1 MKRLWVTLFVL
12 VTLILLG
19 ASTIFSVSPAFAGEN
34 RWDPIGLYG
43 GYVTNVAVDPRN
55 ANVVYAGVYTAGLYK
70 SSDGGANWS
79 HIFPMSGGYATV
91 AVAPTNSSVLYLNV
105 WMSNKQGLYRSRN
118 GGQNWEPITWGEN
131 QGSFCGQAVAV
142 SPIDENLLLVASE
155 RGMDSYC
162 QSSAAG
168 GNGIYRSA
176 DGGNTWQL
184 VSSPAWPGGVRAIHF
199 APSAPYIVYAAG
211 GNGILRSTDG
221 GQSWTRVDTAF
232 VAPPLVYSLA
242 VDPHNAQIAYIGTH
256 DSGIY
261 KTTNGGASWIPIGA
275 GLGSPGILSILIHAS
290 NQQVLYAGTM
300 EGGVYRSL
308 DSDGL
313 SWALM
318 SGIGSRSVYALAG
331 DDEPTPHLYAGT
343 YSGIWEYTV
352 ASGIADYGVSI
363 NEGAL
368 FTNQTEVTL
377 KLTAPSGTA
386 QMMLS
391 NDGGLAGANW
401 EPFASSK
408 PWTITSYGNNAIP
421 RIVYAKF
428 RTGGVTSGLYQDDI
442 ILDTS
447 PPTGTIAITTTIVA
461 WESQM
466 DAPSLSATSA
476 VSNGVYLPLV
486 QRDHVFGFQWVN
498 LQLSATDDL
507 SGVDKMMVS
516 YNADFAD
523 VQWEP
528 YLSRKNLLVPEAGAT
543 AVYAKFLD
551 HAGNQS
557 EACSA
562 LLP

>member
-1 MKRLWVTLFVL
+1 MKRHWVTLFVFG
-12 VTLILLG
+12 TLILLG
-19 ASTIFSVSPAFAGEN
+19 TWTIFSMSPVFAGEN

-55 ANVVYAGVYTAGLYK
+55 ANIIYAGVYGTGLYK
-70 SSDGGANWS
+70 SSDGGTSWA
-79 HIFPMSGGYATV
+79 HVFPMSGGYATI

-105 WMSNKQGLYRSRN
+105 WMSNKQGLYRSPN
-118 GGQNWEPITWGEN
+118 GGQDWQPITWGEDE
-131 QGSFCGQAVAV
+131 GSFCGQAVAV
-142 SPIDENLLLVASE
+142 SPVDENLLLAASE

-162 QSSAAG
+162 LGGADG

-176 DGGNTWQL
+176 DGGATWQL
-184 VSSPAWPGGVRAIHF
+184 VGSPAWSGVIRAIQF

-211 GNGILRSTDG
+211 EHGILRSMDS

-232 VAPPLVYSLA
+232 VTPPLVYSLA
-242 VDPHNAQIAYIGTH
+242 VDPHNAQIVYIGTH
-256 DSGIY
+256 DSGMY
-261 KTTNGGASWIPIGA
+261 KTTNGGASWAPIGA
-275 GLGSPGILSILIHAS
+275 GLGSPSIMSILIHVS

-313 SWALM
+313 SWTLM

-331 DDEPTPHLYAGT
+331 DDEPNPNLYAGS
-343 YSGIWEYTV
+343 YSGIWKYTV
-352 ASGIADYGVSI
+352 ASEIADYGVSI

-368 FTNQTEVTL
+368 FTNQTGVTL
-377 KLTAPSGTA
+377 TLTAPTGTA
-386 QMMLS
+386 EMMIG
-391 NDGGLAGANW
+391 NDGGFAGADW

-408 PWTITSYGNNAIP
+408 LWTITSYGNNAIP

-447 PPTGTIAITTTIVA
+447 PPTGTVAITTTVV
-461 WESQM
+461 WGSQRS
-466 DAPSLSATSA
+466 APSIGAASV
-476 VSNGVYLPLV
+476 VSDSIYLPLA
-486 QRDHVFGFQWVN
+486 QRDHVWGFQWVN

-516 YNADFAD
+516 YDIDFAD
-523 VQWEP
+523 IQWEP
-528 YLSRKNLLVPEAGAT
+528 YLSHKTLLVLEAGVT
-543 AVYAKFLD
+543 TVYAKFRD
-551 HAGNQS
+551 RAGNQS
-557 EACSA
+557 EVYSA
-562 LLP
+562 VLP